1 MKIRMRCINN
11 WGYEVSLVEGKIY
24 EAEQIDKF
32 WVRVVDESG
41 EDYMFSKN
49 RFEKVKDN
57 E

>member
-11 WGYEVSLVEGKIY
+11 WGYEVSLIEGKIY